1 MNAILQDLSIT
12 IAQRRRVCILD
23 PTLALSRHGLP
34 LIRQLGEVMEIWV
47 VRELWHILDNTH
59 FYFRQPEILKPSISS
74 ADRDSSRTRH
84 SQEILSALREW
95 EKIRFETDPNK
106 LRLYWIGDGPCESM
120 LPEEL
125 ASSVVWRYETLSSA
139 LDSRLG
145 TEDTILSSAFR
156 DAAALAVTL
165 PAAIILTHRP
175 ESGGADPV
183 LCNVLN
189 GWGVSC
195 RQLKLD
201 DTLVHLETNYLQQL
215 LVLAGLAGACWAGF
229 RPAVLHLYAPAA
241 TSISVAAP
249 PYDDLGYSDGEPVSE
264 EEGMEDSDPW
274 LEAQGFWY
282 PLLEGEKR

>member
-1 MNAILQDLSIT
+1 MNALLQDLSVT
-12 IAQRRRVCILD
+12 IGQRRWTCILD

-34 LIRQLGEVMEIWV
+34 LIKRLGEVMEIWV

-59 FYFRQPEILKPSISS
+59 FYFQQPDILKSSINPS
-74 ADRDSSRTRH
+74 DRDSSRARH
-84 SQEILSALREW
+84 SQEILRALREW

-106 LRLYWIGDGPCESM
+106 LKLYWIGDGPCESL

-125 ASSVVWRYETLSSA
+125 TSSVVWRYETLSSA

-145 TEDTILSSAFR
+145 MEGTILSSAFR

-175 ESGGADPV
+175 ESGGAIPA
-183 LCNVLN
+183 LCNVLD
-189 GWGVSC
+189 GWGISC

-201 DTLVHLETNYLQQL
+201 DTLVHLETKYLQQL
-215 LVLAGLAGACWAGF
+215 LVLAGLAGTCWAGF
-229 RPAVLHLYAPAA
+229 RPAVLHLHAPAA
-241 TSISVAAP
+241 ASISP
-249 PYDDLGYSDGEPVSE
+249 STPYDGLDYSEGESMSE
-264 EEGMEDSDPW
+264 TERIEEGDPW

-282 PLLEGEKR
+282 PLLERETW